1 MPFKQFQTF
10 QSFQT
15 FGTIGTSGTTG
26 TKVGARRQVVGASST
41 DRAQE
46 MPMRET
52 TRGITFLLLL
62 VFAFVALLDS
72 KVHAQTLKK
81 VRMASSSTNVAFLAL
96 YTALHRG
103 FFKDEGIDLEIIF
116 MPANLASTAVLNGD
130 IDYNGAVT
138 GTIGAAV
145 RGQPMKVLL
154 FTVAKPLLFLMGK
167 KEIKDLKQLKGRKV
181 AGSSPGG
188 SATMIAEK
196 MLRHFGLEPG
206 RDVSLLPM
214 GGSAA
219 SRYAVLET
227 GVVDASFLSV
237 PENIIA
243 LEKGY
248 NELVFAGDVV
258 EFPQNGFGT
267 SEKKIREN
275 PDEVYRMVRATLRGL
290 QFIWD
295 RNNQEAVINV
305 LMKQWKVNDRKMAA
319 EMSKQVARVLTKDAT
334 VKPESVQVLI
344 DLARESA
351 KVTKPFTVAD
361 VVDYSFV
368 DRARKELG
376 ITK

>member
-1 MPFKQFQTF
+1 MRKSVWTVK
-10 QSFQT
+10 SLVLLT
-15 FGTIGTSGTTG
+15 VIGS
-26 TKVGARRQVVGASST
+26 Q
-41 DRAQE
+41 
-46 MPMRET
+46 
-52 TRGITFLLLL
+52 LLLL
-62 VFAFVALLDS
+62 QLSHGQVP
-72 KVHAQTLKK
+72 LKK
-81 VRMASSSTNVAFLAL
+81 VRMGSSSTNVSFLAL
-96 YTALHRG
+96 YTAFHRG
-103 FFKDEGIDLEIIF
+103 FFKDEGIDLEIIY
-116 MPANLASTAVLNGD
+116 MPANLASTAVQSGD

-154 FTVAKPLLFLMGK
+154 FTVSKPFLFLVSK
-167 KEIKDLKQLKGRKV
+167 KEIKDVKQLRGKKI

-188 SATMIAEK
+188 SATLIAEK
-196 MLRHFGLEPG
+196 VLKHYGLEPG

-219 SRYAVLET
+219 GRYAVLET

-290 QFIWD
+290 QFVWHKG
-295 RNNQEAVINV
+295 NQEAVTNV
-305 LMKQWKVNDRKMAA
+305 VMKQWKINDARMAT
-319 EMSKQVARVLTKDAT
+319 EIFKQVTRVLTKDAY

-344 DLARESA
+344 DLAREGA
-351 KVTKPFTVAD
+351 KVTKPVSVSE
-361 VVDYSFV
+361 VVDYSFL

>member
-1 MPFKQFQTF
+1 MKTHL
-10 QSFQT
+10 SK
-15 FGTIGTSGTTG
+15 S
-26 TKVGARRQVVGASST
+26 
-41 DRAQE
+41 
-46 MPMRET
+46 
-52 TRGITFLLLL
+52 
-62 VFAFVALLDS
+62 FAFVLFCFVAVVIVIS
-72 KVHAQTLKK
+72 PSARAQSLKK
-81 VRMASSSTNVAFLAL
+81 VRLGSSSTNVSFLAL
-96 YTALHRG
+96 YTALNRG
-103 FFKDEGIDLEIIF
+103 FFRDEGIDLEIIY
-116 MPANLASTAVLNGD
+116 MPANLASTAALNGD

-154 FTVAKPLLFLMGK
+154 FTVSKPFLFLLSK
-167 KEIKDLKQLKGRKV
+167 KDIKDIKQLRGKKV

-188 SATMIAEK
+188 SATLIADK
-196 MLRHFGLEPG
+196 VLKHFGLEPG

-219 SRYAVLET
+219 GRFAVLDT

-237 PENIIA
+237 PENIYA

-258 EFPQNGFGT
+258 EFPQNGFGA

-295 RNNQEAVINV
+295 KNNHDAVVNV
-305 LMKQWKVNDRKMAA
+305 LMKQWRMTDQKLAA
-319 EMSKQVARVLTKDAT
+319 ETFRHVTRVLTRDAY
-334 VKPESVQVLI
+334 VKPESVQVLV

-351 KVTKPFTVAD
+351 KVTKPVSAAE

-368 DRARKELG
+368 DKARKELG
-376 ITK
+376 IGR

>member
-1 MPFKQFQTF
+1 MRISTRKIQQLT
-10 QSFQT
+10 
-15 FGTIGTSGTTG
+15 TI
-26 TKVGARRQVVGASST
+26 
-41 DRAQE
+41 
-46 MPMRET
+46 
-52 TRGITFLLLL
+52 LLLITIFL
-62 VFAFVALLDS
+62 SALYYPNLI
-72 KVHAQTLKK
+72 HAQGGLKK
-81 VRMASSSTNVAFLAL
+81 VRMGSSSTNVSFLAL

-103 FFKDEGIDLEIIF
+103 FFKDEGIDLGIVY

-154 FTVAKPLLFLMGK
+154 FTVAKPLLFLMSTK
-167 KEIKDLKQLKGRKV
+167 DIKDPKQLKGKKI

-188 SATMIAEK
+188 SATLIADRVLK
-196 MLRHFGLEPG
+196 HFGLDPG

-227 GVVDASFLSV
+227 HVVDASFLSV

-275 PDEVYRMVRATLRGL
+275 SDEVYRMVRATLRGL
-290 QFIWD
+290 QFVWD
-295 RNNQEAVINV
+295 KNNQEAVTNV
-305 LMKQWKVNDRKMAA
+305 LMKQWRVNDRWMAA
-319 EMSKQVARVLTKDAT
+319 EMSKQVSRVLTKDAY

-351 KVTKPFTVAD
+351 KVTKPVSVTE
-361 VVDYSFV
+361 VVDYSFL
-368 DRARKELG
+368 DKARKELG
-376 ITK
+376 LAR

>member
-1 MPFKQFQTF
+1 MRNNHRIILMIALAWFFA
-10 QSFQT
+10 QSAHV
-15 FGTIGTSGTTG
+15 IPS
-26 TKVGARRQVVGASST
+26 A
-41 DRAQE
+41 DAQA
-46 MPMRET
+46 
-52 TRGITFLLLL
+52 
-62 VFAFVALLDS
+62 V
-72 KVHAQTLKK
+72 KK
-81 VRMASSSTNVAFLAL
+81 IRLGSSSTNVSFLAL

-116 MPANLASTAVLNGD
+116 MPANLASTAVQAGD

-145 RGQPMKVLL
+145 RGQPMRVLL
-154 FTVAKPLLFLMGK
+154 FTVAKPFLFLMSK
-167 KEIKDLKQLKGRKV
+167 KEIKDIKQLKGKKI

-188 SATMIAEK
+188 SATLIAEK
-196 MLRHFGLEPG
+196 VLKHYGLEPG
-206 RDVSLLPM
+206 RDVALLPM

-219 SRYAVLET
+219 GRYAVLET
-227 GVVDASFLSV
+227 NVVDASFLSV

-290 QFIWD
+290 QFVWD
-295 RNNQEAVINV
+295 KNNQEAVTSV
-305 LMKQWKVNDRKMAA
+305 LMKQWKLNDRRMAG
-319 EMSKQVARVLTKDAT
+319 EMFKQVARVLTRDAY
-334 VKPESVQVLI
+334 VRPESVQVLI

-351 KVTKPFTVAD
+351 RVTKPVAVAD

-368 DRARKELG
+368 DKARKELG
-376 ITK
+376 LSR

>member
-1 MPFKQFQTF
+1 MGISTRKIQQLT
-10 QSFQT
+10 
-15 FGTIGTSGTTG
+15 TI
-26 TKVGARRQVVGASST
+26 
-41 DRAQE
+41 
-46 MPMRET
+46 
-52 TRGITFLLLL
+52 LL
-62 VFAFVALLDS
+62 VITIFLSALYYPNLI
-72 KVHAQTLKK
+72 HAQGGLKK
-81 VRMASSSTNVAFLAL
+81 VRMGSSSTNVSFLAL

-103 FFKDEGIDLEIIF
+103 FFKDEGIDLEIVY

-130 IDYNGAVT
+130 IDYNCAVT

-154 FTVAKPLLFLMGK
+154 FTVAKPLLFLMSTK
-167 KEIKDLKQLKGRKV
+167 DIKDPKQLKGKKI

-188 SATMIAEK
+188 SATLIADK
-196 MLRHFGLEPG
+196 VLKHFGLDPG

-227 GVVDASFLSV
+227 HVVDASFLSV

-275 PDEVYRMVRATLRGL
+275 SDEVYRMVRATLRGL
-290 QFIWD
+290 QFVWD
-295 RNNQEAVINV
+295 KNNQEAVTNV
-305 LMKQWKVNDRKMAA
+305 LMKQWRVNDRWMAA
-319 EMSKQVARVLTKDAT
+319 EMSKQVSRVLTKDAY

-351 KVTKPFTVAD
+351 KVTKPVSVSD
-361 VVDYSFV
+361 VVDYSFL
-368 DRARKELG
+368 DKARKELG
-376 ITK
+376 LTR

>member
-1 MPFKQFQTF
+1 MVLKNKILLGGILLSFLTAPF
-10 QSFQT
+10 
-15 FGTIGTSGTTG
+15 
-26 TKVGARRQVVGASST
+26 
-41 DRAQE
+41 
-46 MPMRET
+46 
-52 TRGITFLLLL
+52 
-62 VFAFVALLDS
+62 FVLTQAHS
-72 KVHAQTLKK
+72 QTLKK
-81 VRMASSSTNVAFLAL
+81 VRLASSSTNVSFLAL

-116 MPANLASTAVLNGD
+116 MAANLASTAVLSGD
-130 IDYNGAVT
+130 VDYNGAVT

-154 FTVAKPLLFLMGK
+154 FTVAKPFLFLVSK
-167 KEIKDLKQLKGRKV
+167 KDIKDVKQLRGKKV

-188 SATMIAEK
+188 SATLIADK
-196 MLRHFGLEPG
+196 VLRHYGLEPG

-219 SRYAVLET
+219 GRFAVLEA

-237 PENIIA
+237 PENIFA

-248 NELVFAGDVV
+248 NELVFAGDVI
-258 EFPQNGFGT
+258 EFPQNGFGS

-290 QFIWD
+290 QFVWD
-295 RNNQEAVINV
+295 KNNHEAVVNI
-305 LMKQWKVNDRKMAA
+305 LMKQWRMTDQKLAA
-319 EMSKQVARVLTKDAT
+319 ETFRHVTRVLTKDAY

-351 KVTKPFTVAD
+351 KVAKPVSVAD
-361 VVDYSFV
+361 VTDYSFL
-368 DRARKELG
+368 DKARKELG
-376 ITK
+376 IAK

>member
-1 MPFKQFQTF
+1 MESVGLIAEILMRKPKR
-10 QSFQT
+10 S
-15 FGTIGTSGTTG
+15 TT
-26 TKVGARRQVVGASST
+26 
-41 DRAQE
+41 
-46 MPMRET
+46 M
-52 TRGITFLLLL
+52 LL
-62 VFAFVALLDS
+62 VFASFVSVLYLPGFTQ
-72 KVHAQTLKK
+72 AQTGLKK
-81 VRMASSSTNVAFLAL
+81 IRLGSSSTNVSFLAL

-103 FFKDEGIDLEIIF
+103 FFRDEGIDLEIVY

-130 IDYNGAVT
+130 IDFNGAVT

-145 RGQPMKVLL
+145 RGQPMKVLM
-154 FTVAKPLLFLMGK
+154 FTVAKPLLFLMSRK
-167 KEIKDLKQLKGRKV
+167 DIKDPKQLKGKKI

-188 SATMIAEK
+188 SATLIADK
-196 MLRHFGLEPG
+196 VLKHFGLEPG

-227 GVVDASFLSV
+227 NVVDASFLSV

-267 SEKKIREN
+267 SEKKIRDN

-290 QFIWD
+290 QFVWD
-295 RNNQEAVINV
+295 KDNQEAITNV
-305 LMKQWKVNDRKMAA
+305 LMKQWRVNDRKMAA
-319 EMSKQVARVLTKDAT
+319 EMSRQVSRVLTKDAY

-351 KVTKPFTVAD
+351 KVTKPVTTAE
-361 VVDYSFV
+361 VVNYSFL
-368 DRARKELG
+368 DKARKELG
-376 ITK
+376 ITR